1 MTICEFCARPH
12 HATDPDDR
20 FCSFLCRNQFE
31 EYAGG
36 YSPSEL
42 VAEQIQQGENL
53 RMYLRLLMR
62 TGALLLQ
69 QTEALD
75 FEQQTIQHRAW
86 IMNITAKENLMLGL
100 SNLLDPPTQPS

>member
-20 FCSFLCRNQFE
+20 FCSFLCRDQFE
-31 EYAGG
+31 KYAAV
-36 YSPSEL
+36 YTPSEL
-42 VAEQIQQGENL
+42 VAEQIKQGENL

-69 QTEALD
+69 QTETLD

-86 IMNITAKENLMLGL
+86 IRDITAKENLMLGL
-100 SNLLDPPTQPS
+100 SDLLEPPTQSS